1 MSQEG
6 FLFDELSEFKKE
18 LMRDIKENFPK
29 ETEKFI
35 KKEAG
40 KALSVARKIAKR
52 QVGTSKGTKK
62 DWQESKSY
70 HKGFKVGKT
79 YNYGNDLCCRAYN
92 KAPHAH
98 LIEYGHVNVPRSSA
112 RATTREGRK
121 EQASQSRGTGFTMG
135 KLIFK
140 QAEMQFLSEYLND
153 AEEFMYKY
161 FDETSKG
168 KGHVFND

>member
-1 MSQEG
+1 MQDG
-6 FLFDELSEFKKE
+6 FLFDELSEFKKDI
-18 LMRDIKENFPK
+18 MRNIKEVFPE
-29 ETEKFI
+29 ETKKFI
-35 KKEAG
+35 KKEAQ
-40 KALSVARKIAKR
+40 KLTKVAKKIAKR
-52 QVGTSKGTKK
+52 EVGTSKGEKEN
-62 DWQESKSY
+62 WQASKSY
-70 HKGFKVGKT
+70 HNKFKAGKV
-79 YNYGNDLCCRAYN
+79 YKYAENDACCRAYN
-92 KAPHAH
+92 SAPHAH

-168 KGHVFND
+168 KGH